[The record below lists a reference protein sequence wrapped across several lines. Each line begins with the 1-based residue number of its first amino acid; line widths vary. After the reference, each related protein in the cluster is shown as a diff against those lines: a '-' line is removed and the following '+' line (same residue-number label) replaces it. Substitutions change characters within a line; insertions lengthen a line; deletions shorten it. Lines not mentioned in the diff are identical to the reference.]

1 VFCWLGSGSDVPEP
15 RWYAAQQDSKEKIT
29 MGKIVNS
36 TFVSLD
42 GVINHLD
49 RWHFDFVDDES
60 DAFALQQLRD
70 SDALLMGRRT
80 YDVYASV
87 WPGRDGDYADRINAV
102 TKYVASTTLQA
113 PEWANTTV
121 LNGDLAEAV
130 TKVKQAM
137 ERTILMHGYG
147 PVAKTL
153 VRHGLLDELVLW
165 VHPVL
170 AGVGTPSDMLISDGL
185 NARLILAD
193 VKTLSSGVVI
203 LSYRPS

>member
-1 VFCWLGSGSDVPEP
+1 
-15 RWYAAQQDSKEKIT
+15 

-36 TFVSLD
+36 TFISLD
-42 GVINHLD
+42 GVINHMD

-60 DAFALQQLRD
+60 DAVALQQLRD

-80 YDVYASV
+80 YDVYAEV
-87 WPGRDGDYADRINAV
+87 WPDRDGDYADRINTV
-102 TKYVASTTLQA
+102 TKYVASSTLQA
-113 PEWANTTV
+113 PKWANTTV

-130 TKVKQAM
+130 TRLKQAT

-170 AGVGTPSDMLISDGL
+170 AGVGTPGDMLISDGL
-185 NARLILAD
+185 NARLTLAD

-203 LSYRPS
+203 LSYRPSS

>member
-1 VFCWLGSGSDVPEP
+1 
-15 RWYAAQQDSKEKIT
+15 

-42 GVINHLD
+42 SVINHMD

-60 DAFALQQLRD
+60 DVFALQQLRD
-70 SDALLMGRRT
+70 SDALLMGRLT
-80 YDVYASV
+80 YEVYAKA
-87 WPGRDGDYADRINAV
+87 WPGRDGDYADLINAV
-102 TKYVASTTLQA
+102 PKHVASTTLQA

-121 LNGDLAEAV
+121 LNGDLVEAV
-130 TKVKQAM
+130 TELKQNT
-137 ERTILMHGYG
+137 ERNILMHGYG

-153 VRHGLLDELVLW
+153 VRHGLLDELDLW

-185 NARLILAD
+185 NKRLTLLGA
-193 VKTLSSGVVI
+193 KTLASGVVI
-203 LSYRPS
+203 LSYQAG